1 MLIKGSGERTVKID
15 KEKGSLLK
23 ELVRLSAVG
32 LELVLSIFIGLGIG
46 LLIDK
51 ELNTSPWGMM
61 LFFSLE
67 R

>member
-1 MLIKGSGERTVKID
+1 MKID
-15 KEKGSLLK
+15 KETGSLLK

-46 LLIDK
+46 LLIDR
-51 ELNTSPWGMM
+51 EFNTSPWGMM
-61 LFFSLE
+61 LFFSWE

>member
-1 MLIKGSGERTVKID
+1 MKID

>member
-1 MLIKGSGERTVKID
+1 MKID

-61 LFFSLE
+61 LFFFLG